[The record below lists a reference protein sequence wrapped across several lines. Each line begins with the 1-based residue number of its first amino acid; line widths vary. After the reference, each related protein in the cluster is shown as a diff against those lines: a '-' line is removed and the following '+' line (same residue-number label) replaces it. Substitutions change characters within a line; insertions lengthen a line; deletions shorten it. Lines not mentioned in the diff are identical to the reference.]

1 MASSPIT
8 SWQIDGKTMET
19 ITDFIFLVSKI
30 TADGDWIKA
39 MINLESLSKS
49 KDITLLTKV
58 PIVKTMVFPRVM
70 YGCESWII
78 KKTEYQRID
87 TFELVLVKTLDSPLD
102 CKKIKPVSPNRN
114 QSWILIGRTDAEVVA
129 PEVDDRGRD
138 GWKASPIQ
146 GTWRTGNPDVL
157 QFTGSQRVEHNSTR
171 VRKCYCLVA
180 IMPFTWYAQGTVE
193 KFCVYSSQVKCRVE
207 ENWSKSSL

>member
-1 MASSPIT
+1 MANR
-8 SWQIDGKTMET
+8 WENNGNNHRLY
-19 ITDFIFLVSKI
+19 FL
-30 TADGDWIKA
+30 GLQNHCRWWL
-39 MINLESLSKS
+39 NKS
-49 KDITLLTKV
+49 YDK
-58 PIVKTMVFPRVM
+58 PRKP
-70 YGCESWII
+70 I
-78 KKTEYQRID
+78 KKQGHYFANKGPYSQNYGVSTSYVWMW
-87 TFELVLVKTLDSPLD
+87 ELDHKEDWVPKNWCFWTVVLEKTLDSPLD